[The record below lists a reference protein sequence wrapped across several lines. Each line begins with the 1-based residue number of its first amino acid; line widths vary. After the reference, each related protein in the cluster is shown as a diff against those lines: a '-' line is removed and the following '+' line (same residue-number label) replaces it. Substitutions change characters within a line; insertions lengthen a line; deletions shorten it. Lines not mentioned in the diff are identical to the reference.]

1 MDDQASMKAG
11 RGHSGNGSVVGSV
24 AGFGNDVA
32 SLIEL
37 QAKLAALDLNE
48 AVRQGTLPLV
58 IGAVGLAFLGA
69 SLPVL
74 LIGVAYLLATALA
87 IHLGWA
93 LLLTAG
99 VALLASVSLVITAG
113 SRLGRSLGTFRR
125 SREELVRNLSWLR
138 TVLVLSGRPAPRRR
152 L

>member
-1 MDDQASMKAG
+1 MDDQTSIKDA

-32 SLIEL
+32 GLIEL
-37 QAKLAALDLNE
+37 QAKLAALDLRE
-48 AVRQGTLPLV
+48 AVQQGRLPLV
-58 IGAVGLAFLGA
+58 FVTVGLLLLLA

-74 LIGVAYLLATALA
+74 LLGLAYLLATALA

-93 LLLTAG
+93 MLLTAG
-99 VALLASVSLVITAG
+99 VALAIAVSVVITAG

-125 SREELVRNLSWLR
+125 SREELVRNLSWVR
-138 TVLVLSGRPAPRRR
+138 TVLLLSGRPAPRRR